1 MVYLGRSIQTSEPV
15 AVKVIDK
22 KIFSNAYNVKNIQS
36 EIDIMKKVSHDNIV
50 RLHDIYQTA
59 NNMYIVTEFCQDG
72 DLFKLLQKR
81 KKIPESEAKGFLK
94 DIMNGAKYLHKN
106 GIIHRDLKPA
116 NILLKNGV
124 CKLSD
129 FGFAKSLNSEEAVM
143 KSIVG
148 TPLYMSPQIL
158 KKGKYTTKSDLW
170 SIGLIYYEMLHGR
183 TPWPAQNQI
192 ELINGIY
199 NKKIAFSPEISEK
212 SKDFIKR
219 CLEIYEEDR
228 ISWEE
233 AFTHRLLQEEVRKVK
248 PLDLEKIRELA
259 PEDKQNHGSI
269 SNKAKT
275 PTNHGRKEGKDEKSP
290 IPFKNKEL
298 KERRVETQCLT
309 PKEKLTPKG
318 KSDKSGFKNPKSE
331 LTDKK
336 EEKDASTVKKRI
348 IREASQNQYNIKPDR
363 LKYY

>member
-1 MVYLGRSIQTSEPV
+1 MGQGSYAAVYLGRAIDGGEPV

-36 EIDIMKKVSHDNIV
+36 EIDIMKKVSHENIV

-59 NNMYIVTEFCQDG
+59 NNMYIVTELCPDG
-72 DLFKLLQKR
+72 DLLRLLQKR
-81 KKIPESEAKGFLK
+81 KRLPEQQAKAYLR
-94 DIMNGAKYLHKN
+94 DIMAGAKYLHKN

-116 NILLKNGV
+116 NILLKAGS

-129 FGFAKSLNSEEAVM
+129 FGFAKSLAAEETVM

-158 KKGKYTTKSDLW
+158 KKAKYTAKSDLW

-183 TPWPAQNQI
+183 TPWPANNEI

-199 NKKIAFSPEISEK
+199 HKKILFATGVSDE
-212 SKDFIKR
+212 SKDFIRR

-233 AFTHRLLQEEVRKVK
+233 AFNHKLLLEEVK
-248 PLDLEKIRELA
+248 PKPTLDL
-259 PEDKQNHGSI
+259 
-269 SNKAKT
+269 
-275 PTNHGRKEGKDEKSP
+275 
-290 IPFKNKEL
+290 
-298 KERRVETQCLT
+298 
-309 PKEKLTPKG
+309 
-318 KSDKSGFKNPKSE
+318 
-331 LTDKK
+331 
-336 EEKDASTVKKRI
+336 
-348 IREASQNQYNIKPDR
+348 
-363 LKYY
+363 